1 MSQSNFS
8 SHTGTCV
15 AISCS
20 LARTWSVTQTLRS
33 LHLQDSSWWSPAHAR
48 YLGTRWTGPR
58 HCMVLPTWCSLVSA
72 GTGGPGSCWL
82 QTDTACAM
90 AVPPRTTTHHLHQ
103 TTALCSRSCRL
114 TCRTRTSSFSSIFH
128 EISALSYFDM
138 ESVVWSRRRSNSVGV
153 EQSTAPTVKNVWS
166 RPSTA

>member
-48 YLGTRWTGPR
+48 YLGTRWTRPG
-58 HCMVLPTWCSLVSA
+58 HCMVLPTWCSLVA
-72 GTGGPGSCWL
+72 GIVQVGRAAAGSRL
-82 QTDTACAM
+82 TLP
-90 AVPPRTTTHHLHQ
+90 VPWRCRPAPHTPPPPDHRTLLTL
-103 TTALCSRSCRL
+103 CRL